1 MKKILGILLSLSI
14 VFNLSAQTISTFIA
28 QTGINFEAITWAE
41 DGRIF
46 SVDYVDGD
54 IYKIDAEGNFNSLG
68 TYSTPLGGA
77 MDAAGNFYFSE
88 LNTGKVHRVDIDDV
102 VTEYASGL
110 IGPAGILVDDE
121 NNLMYVANYS
131 GNSISVIDM
140 SVANPSPTT
149 LASGNGINGPDGLVF
164 SPDGDIISA
173 NFNNN
178 KVNKITPTGE
188 VSTFA
193 TLTGSVGSGYLIPWE
208 GGYMITGAGGH
219 GLFSISAT
227 GEVEQISGTGGLG
240 YEDGNLEDARF
251 NLPNGIAISPSQDS
265 ILITESSAFGRIRLL
280 TFEDMISNIF
290 EEKISVR
297 NIEISPNPASENLH
311 IVFQTE
317 ENGKVEISLLDMKG
331 TIVDSLFSGSL
342 NNGNFDQTF
351 MINQKLAAG
360 TYLLQISFNGKIY
373 SRKLVF

>member
-1 MKKILGILLSLSI
+1 MKKILNVLFLFLIA
-14 VFNLSAQTISTFIA
+14 FNLSAQTVSTFIE
-28 QTGINFEAITWAE
+28 QVGINFEAITWAE

-54 IYKIDAEGNFNSLG
+54 IYKIDTEGNFSSLG

-102 VTEYASGL
+102 ITEYASGL

-140 SVANPSPTT
+140 SAANPSPTT

-164 SPDGDIISA
+164 SPQGDIISA

-178 KVNKITPTGE
+178 KVNKITPAGE

-208 GGYMITGAGGH
+208 DGYMITGAGGH

-227 GEVEQISGTGGLG
+227 GEVEQISGSGGLG
-240 YEDGNLEDARF
+240 YEDGDLADARF

-280 TFEDMISNIF
+280 TFEDVMSAVF
-290 EEKISVR
+290 EEKI
-297 NIEISPNPASENLH
+297 NIHAIEISPNPASENLH
-311 IVFQTE
+311 VIFQSE
-317 ENGKVEISLLDMKG
+317 ENGTLEISLLDMKG
-331 TIVDSLFSGSL
+331 TIIDSLFSGNLDVGQFEQSFRL
-342 NNGNFDQTF
+342 Q
-351 MINQKLAAG
+351 QRLATG
-360 TYLLQISFNGKIY
+360 TYLLQINLNGKVY
-373 SRKLVF
+373 SRKIVF